1 MKEKRSKIVE
11 VIKISLGLFLMISYG
26 YLAIKDFHIKDCFY
40 FFLGAYLVFQRN
52 ILQFKSHKRFKLII
66 TATLVLIFSGII
78 LYLFVKNNSSN
89 NKENLGNEVQNAQS
103 KEDNEIDIFSLAK
116 ELNKRC
122 PSSIG
127 NEDSLMKI
135 TVSNGNIL
143 IYVYKLGYKLKDI
156 DTNSFLKKTK
166 KLLIEKLQ
174 IETTYAKQAATQNL
188 LFKHVYFDKDNKLI
202 GSSELSK
209 SEYFKSK

>member
-1 MKEKRSKIVE
+1 M
-11 VIKISLGLFLMISYG
+11 
-26 YLAIKDFHIKDCFY
+26 
-40 FFLGAYLVFQRN
+40 
-52 ILQFKSHKRFKLII
+52 
-66 TATLVLIFSGII
+66 ATLVLIFSGII

-89 NKENLGNEVQNAQS
+89 KKEYLENEVLNTQS
-103 KEDNEIDIFSLAK
+103 KEDNEIEIFSLAK

-127 NEDSLMKI
+127 NKDSLMKI
-135 TVSNGNIL
+135 TVSNGNKL

-166 KLLIEKLQ
+166 ILLIDKLQ
-174 IETTYAKQAATQNL
+174 IEAAYVKQAATQNL
-188 LFKHVYFDKDNKLI
+188 LFKHVYFDTDNKLI